1 MRICLSF
8 IYVNRKIGGI
18 AMKNNIF
25 TSNKTDGDNWS
36 NVILETGEEYWI
48 YFDITDSELYESI
61 EGLIFAG

>member
-25 TSNKTDGDNWS
+25 TSNKTD
-36 NVILETGEEYWI
+36 
-48 YFDITDSELYESI
+48 ELL
-61 EGLIFAG
+61 GLLMTKRGIIMRL